1 MHTTIVEA
9 TLSFIEHHRH
19 SAALV
24 VFLLA
29 FSEFLCLPVSRGS
42 GNGNF
47 SAPAACPLQ
56 PVSTTG

>member
-1 MHTTIVEA
+1 MHTIIVEA

-29 FSEFLCLPVSRGS
+29 FCGSFAFLSQQQAFV
-42 GNGNF
+42 
-47 SAPAACPLQ
+47 
-56 PVSTTG
+56 VV